1 METKFSI
8 KYSENMAY
16 VLNFL

>member
-8 KYSENMAY
+8 ETSENIYHAT
-16 VLNFL
+16 